1 VQFWPF
7 VGWDIPV
14 GRSAIA
20 EVYPASWSR
29 GLANDGCTGDM
40 TPSASPGFRA
50 ADHDGNLVAFPN
62 PDLFRRLSAG
72 AARGLDFRR
81 SRLDPNG
88 ARRDDSTSNA
98 CDPNLFRL
106 Y

>member
-1 VQFWPF
+1 MGINLVIAVTDGDWFEVLRQQPKL
-7 VGWDIPV
+7 
-14 GRSAIA
+14 A
-20 EVYPASWSR
+20 EVNFWA
-29 GLANDGCTGDM
+29 
-40 TPSASPGFRA
+40 PSAANFRA
-50 ADHDGNLVAFPN
+50 PQPAP
-62 PDLFRRLSAG
+62 R
-72 AARGLDFRR
+72 AARR